1 MLTTLQDR
9 PWNDPGPRRGQ
20 PAEVRTHLPILR
32 AVILDFSAVNN
43 VDVSAVQNLVDV
55 RNQLD
60 RYASPATVGWH
71 FANITS
77 RWTRRALAS
86 AGFGYPKNNS
96 SELNW
101 KSIFSVADFDDSI
114 SSGNSNAQEK
124 PKYDVEHQSKD
135 DEVTRDSPHRAA
147 PAYDEKKGG
156 NITVTGKSVPLYG
169 VNRPFFHVDVFAAV
183 EAALAVVEQ
192 DEAQQL

>member
-1 MLTTLQDR
+1 M
-9 PWNDPGPRRGQ
+9 
-20 PAEVRTHLPILR
+20 
-32 AVILDFSAVNN
+32 NN

-86 AGFGYPKNNS
+86 AGFGYPKSNS
-96 SELNW
+96 PELNW
-101 KSIFSVADFDDSI
+101 KSIISVADFDDSVSTI
-114 SSGNSNAQEK
+114 NSQEK
-124 PKYDVEHQSKD
+124 PKYDVEQTKD
-135 DEVTRDSPHRAA
+135 DEITSDSNPRSA
-147 PAYDEKKGG
+147 PAYEKAGA
-156 NITVTGKSVPLYG
+156 NVTVTGKSLPLYG

-192 DEAQQL
+192 DDAQLSG